1 MTATASGMS
10 NDCSA
15 APRAGV
21 TTTSVSSPATWRTSR
36 TDVALSRVR
45 STCAVAGV
53 NKSRSASTRQAAGG
67 SPSTEKAP
75 RSSAFTVTVRSL
87 HATVTTAAGIAP
99 PSESSTVPESVR
111 SGDWDTSP
119 RAMAATHSATIGAR
133 DIPRIVRAGVLH
145 CQTTGTHDLM
155 PSASCRGSLGSGL
168 SALARSGTREPRAE
182 SRKPKAEEAGART
195 VDSAGARFL

>member
-1 MTATASGMS
+1 MS

-36 TDVALSRVR
+36 TDVAPSRVR

-133 DIPRIVRAGVLH
+133 DIPGIVWAGVLH
-145 CQTTGTHDLM
+145 CQTTGAHDFM
-155 PSASCRGSLGSGL
+155 PSTMAAGL
-168 SALARSGTREPRAE
+168 SASGSRRLHGPGRESREAKAE
-182 SRKPKAEEAGART
+182 SREAGART
-195 VDSAGARFL
+195 VDSTGARFL